1 MQGFVGHYCW
11 EFAFFCG
18 GSTEKPVE
26 GEVGSSSH
34 FKEEPGCCMN
44 GCPGGDVCIR
54 KDSDEGT
61 CSQDCWIQLDS
72 LGHHFQ
78 KL

>member
-1 MQGFVGHYCW
+1 MGLGVGDVPPTCKPLWAITVGSLH
-11 EFAFFCG
+11 FFCG

-61 CSQDCWIQLDS
+61 CSQDC
-72 LGHHFQ
+72 
-78 KL
+78 

>member
-18 GSTEKPVE
+18 RSTEKPVE
-26 GEVGSSSH
+26 GEVGSSSN

-44 GCPGGDVCIR
+44 GCPGGDVRIR